1 MHLEVDFSL
10 VYSLY
15 DSLEFMPRG
24 IGQLAYRQT
33 LSCFVVAKTS

>member
-24 IGQLAYRQT
+24 IGQSISL
-33 LSCFVVAKTS
+33 CIDVVMFCGCKN